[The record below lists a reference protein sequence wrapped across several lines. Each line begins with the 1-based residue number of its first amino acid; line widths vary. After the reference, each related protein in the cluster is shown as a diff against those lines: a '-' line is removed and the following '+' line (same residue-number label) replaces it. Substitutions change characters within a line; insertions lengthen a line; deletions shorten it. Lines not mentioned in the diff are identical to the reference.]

1 MVYKATSFVTVPMRS
16 MSVTQWPKHSSSCL
30 SFSVALLT
38 KSFEAVT
45 NCRESLVSCSFA
57 LWYVARG
64 AGEAGDHRERRVL
77 ADRLDELDG
86 QRHVLD
92 EVPQVAKQHEEQAEV
107 EGVAEDPS
115 PLVALE

>member
-57 LWYVARG
+57 LWYV
-64 AGEAGDHRERRVL
+64 
-77 ADRLDELDG
+77 
-86 QRHVLD
+86 
-92 EVPQVAKQHEEQAEV
+92 
-107 EGVAEDPS
+107 S
-115 PLVALE
+115 LVAGVC